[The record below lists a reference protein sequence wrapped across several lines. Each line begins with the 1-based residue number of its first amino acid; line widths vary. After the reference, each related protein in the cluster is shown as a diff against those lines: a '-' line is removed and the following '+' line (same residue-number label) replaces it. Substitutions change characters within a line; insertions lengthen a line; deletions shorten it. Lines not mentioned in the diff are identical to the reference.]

1 MYSMA
6 YNVLDIAKKLLFR
19 AKNNENGDFMSN
31 MKLQKMLYYQQGFHL
46 AYFGTPLFDE
56 EIEAWMYGP
65 VVPSVYDHFKN
76 YGRQGIDPGEG
87 QEISLK
93 SEEEKLFTEVYKI
106 YGAYGAIGL
115 MDMTHCETPWKATPT
130 GVGSIIKKDLMK
142 SFFKKRLK

>member
-1 MYSMA
+1 MA

-46 AYFGTPLFDE
+46 AYYGTPLFDE

-65 VVPSVYDHFKN
+65 VVPCVYEHFKN

-87 QEISLK
+87 QEITLEK
-93 SEEEKLFTEVYKI
+93 KEEEKLFTEVYKI
-106 YGAYGAIGL
+106 YGAYDAIGL
-115 MDMTHCETPWKATPT
+115 MDMTHRETLWKTTPT
-130 GVGSIIKKDLMK
+130 KVGSIIKKDLMK
-142 SFFKKRLK
+142 SFFKKRLR